1 MTASVKPPVWFWI
14 ISVLGFLWNL
24 MGVAAFINDIFF
36 LDPATLNELQRDFY
50 LGRPT

>member
-36 LDPATLNELQRDFY
+36 LAWFAHYSQ
-50 LGRPT
+50 GRGWLK